1 MAGVWFFAEPVT
13 SSLFCIPS
21 LICGFCVSVLHAS
34 LCVVF
39 QCRSQPVLPVCAC
52 ICTIALQLVQS
63 PGVHGAIYL
72 VSMCCALSV
81 LLQIPPSRLLR
92 LSSRGLDVP
101 GWPVLLR
108 HCEGRVTV
116 RALVCWWWLSFVNL
130 EGRWVVRVARGVLVV
145 VVGVCPAARSFTLD
159 VSGRAVCRA
168 THLAITN
175 SCISGILVCS
185 IILANIV
192 WLGYL
197 RLRKV
202 ALSAATISDIESAI
216 F

>member
-1 MAGVWFFAEPVT
+1 MFGRFREPVT
-13 SSLFCIPS
+13 SVSFIHS
-21 LICGFCVSVLHAS
+21 LICGFCVSALHAS

-39 QCRSQPVLPVCAC
+39 QCRSQPVLLVCAC

-81 LLQIPPSRLLR
+81 LLQIPPSPLLW

-116 RALVCWWWLSFVNL
+116 RAVVCWWWLSFVNL

-145 VVGVCPAARSFTLD
+145 SAGICPAVRSFTLG
-159 VSGRAVCRA
+159 VSGRVVCWA
-168 THLAITN
+168 THLAIAN
-175 SCISGILVCS
+175 SCIPGGLIRVR
-185 IILANIV
+185 
-192 WLGYL
+192 G
-197 RLRKV
+197 
-202 ALSAATISDIESAI
+202 
-216 F
+216 